1 MLASALVLASCGG
14 GGGGGMPLG
23 GGDAVANVA
32 GSPSV
37 AGTPS
42 VAGSGANLA
51 TPGSAVLAD
60 IADSLHKVDPSAYR
74 AMAAKLSTDEG
85 IAYRYG
91 SAGAAN
97 GVPTVPQPNDH
108 AYPKGTYA
116 DINVTWQVGGP
127 HSTNLGDDYSSNQGQ
142 AAFVSDD
149 PKYLGVSTLE
159 FMAQRE
165 NTFSEKP
172 QLSWVYAGNADGS
185 GGMNDANALSYKAS
199 APTALGRCYGRPTW
213 CVNSIMAFQSGL
225 LGTAGSNTA
234 DNRNT
239 AQLASGNVPTA
250 VAITNGGEFAL
261 VTVWD
266 TANVRGRI
274 AVVALSEKGTTNWGG
289 KVYPGLPNYGN
300 VGFMKIIGYVELPD
314 MAAPTEISVTTG
326 VDSESMHRLFKT
338 SGDSNFST
346 SDNFDL
352 GNENLR
358 QTFAAGGL
366 NANTYAKAGVAVVL
380 SKSERKVAFIDL
392 KPLFAYYQSMYFGSA
407 ANFAKTATVGQG
419 ASQWPFAFSTEP
431 KQTPTLIKTVS
442 LPNAP
447 TAVKASLFGNRRA
460 WVATAEGT
468 LHIYSLGDYAY
479 GGNASPSAIAETGSV
494 PVGTNPTHIAY
505 DKHDT
510 TGGASVIVVSRGQRK
525 IDWVTFSSP
534 DSGSVSRTLSD
545 SRLIDPIAAEDND
558 THGTESYVLTTADYG
573 GKQIANY
580 RYGPVI
586 FHTNPDGAC
595 SPPSGCGMAGAF
607 EFGGALALPG
617 KAFQVT
623 GANVP

>member
-1 MLASALVLASCGG
+1 MGVGA
-14 GGGGGMPLG
+14 
-23 GGDAVANVA
+23 DAVTQAASPLTGPAA
-32 GSPSV
+32 GADASTNPGPS
-37 AGTPS
+37 
-42 VAGSGANLA
+42 ANLA
-51 TPGSAVLAD
+51 AAGSAVLAD
-60 IADSLHKVDPSAYR
+60 IADTSHKVDPAAYR
-74 AMAAKLSTDEG
+74 AMAAKLSTDAG

-91 SAGAAN
+91 TAGAAS
-97 GVPTVPQPNDH
+97 GVPTSPQPNDN
-108 AYPKGTYA
+108 AYPTGTGYVRSSA
-116 DINVTWQVGGP
+116 TWQVGGP
-127 HSTNLGDDYSSNQGQ
+127 YSTAAGNDYSTNQGQ

-159 FMAQRE
+159 FMAQRD

-225 LGTAGSNTA
+225 LGTAGTNTS

-266 TANVRGRI
+266 TVNVRGRI
-274 AVVALSEKGTTNWGG
+274 AVVALSEKGTSNWGG

-326 VDSESMHRLFKT
+326 VDSESMHRLYT
-338 SGDSNFST
+338 ARGQTNFIT
-346 SDNFDL
+346 SDDVDL
-352 GNENLR
+352 GNETLR
-358 QTFAAGGL
+358 QTFASGGV
-366 NANTYAKAGVAVVL
+366 NADTYAKAGVAVVL

-407 ANFAKTATVGQG
+407 GNFAKTAAVGQD

-431 KQTPTLIKTVS
+431 KQAPTLIKTVS

-447 TAVKASLFGNRRA
+447 TAVKASLSDTRRA

-505 DKHDT
+505 NKHDLA
-510 TGGASVIVVSRGQRK
+510 GGVIVVSRGQRK

-534 DSGSVSRTLSD
+534 DSGRVSRTLSD
-545 SRLIDPIAAEDND
+545 SRLIDPISAEDND
-558 THGTESYVLTTADYG
+558 NHGTESYVLTTADYG

-586 FHTNPDGAC
+586 FHTNANGTC
-595 SPPSGCGMAGAF
+595 SPPSGCGTAGSF